1 MFNLII
7 GFFLLLVS
15 LRLWTHRDKIFTGD
29 KKGVF
34 YVYNPLGHG
43 PQYIHGS
50 YESAL
55 KEAQRLACKHPECR
69 FEILKIMQFVE
80 ASSKD
85 ELIGEDEIPF

>member
-7 GFFLLLVS
+7 GFFLILIS
-15 LRLWTHRDKIFTGD
+15 LRLWTHRDKIFTED
-29 KKGVF
+29 KSGIY
-34 YVYNPLGHG
+34 YVYNPMGRG
-43 PQYIHGS
+43 PQYVHDS

-55 KEAQRLACKHPECR
+55 KEAHRLANKHPEYR

-80 ASSKD
+80 AVTND